1 MPGDDGSGT
10 SKDFNECVT
19 QDQLREA
26 IEQGKKEMKEVVA
39 VTEPPTSEPQNS
51 LFLSF
56 FLIFWDQL
64 QTAKRFYHMCKISS
78 PFCQTRGNRTAYRP
92 EIF

>member
-26 IEQGKKEMKEVVA
+26 IEQGKEMKEVVA

-56 FLIFWDQL
+56 FFNFLRSAPNGKAVL
-64 QTAKRFYHMCKISS
+64 SYV
-78 PFCQTRGNRTAYRP
+78 
-92 EIF
+92 